1 MAAPPV
7 SPDPGPSR
15 TQREI
20 TRQLIALAWPIIGV
34 NVLQVLALAVDTA
47 MIGRTLD
54 ADAALTGMGYGSQ
67 LVFLLMVGM
76 IGLTVGTVAFVA
88 RAHGAGLHDRVNHIL
103 HQSTQ
108 LTVLLGVVVALAGNV
123 LAEPL
128 LALLGADGA
137 TMDAGLAYLRPLLTF
152 AVFSYVNL
160 LFAAVL
166 RGVGNTRLAF
176 YVALFMNGLN
186 VVFNYGL
193 ILGHYGLP
201 AMGIAGAAYGTV
213 LAQICAAI
221 LMFALLNRGVVPGV
235 QPRFKALPIDRPLAR
250 DLIRVG
256 WPAGADMIVLNAG
269 FLTIVG
275 LLARV
280 DEIAVAAHTVG
291 IRVQAL
297 AFVPGM
303 SISQA
308 TGAMVG
314 MALGAG
320 SVPEARQVVRSSLIL
335 CTGIMSSLGLLF
347 IAWAGPIV
355 GVFDVHPG
363 TDLFAYSVM
372 WMKMLGYCMPVVGVY
387 ISFGGMLSGSGA
399 TRTTLRINS
408 WITLLFQIPASWILG
423 FVVGLGV
430 FGIWIAFPVAFG
442 VKAIW
447 GWWEYRKG
455 DWAKVGVR
463 A

>member
-1 MAAPPV
+1 V
-7 SPDPGPSR
+7 
-15 TQREI
+15 I
-20 TRQLIALAWPIIGV
+20 TRRLIALAWPIIGV

-47 MIGRTLD
+47 MIGRT
-54 ADAALTGMGYGSQ
+54 ADAGAALIGMGYGSQ
-67 LVFLLMVGM
+67 LIFLLMVGM
-76 IGLTVGTVAFVA
+76 IGLTVGTVVFVA
-88 RAHGAGLHDRVNHIL
+88 RAHGARHDERVNHIL

-108 LTVLLGVVVALAGNV
+108 LTLMLGVGVAIIGNLAAG
-123 LAEPL
+123 PL
-128 LALLGADGA
+128 LSLLGADGPS
-137 TMDAGLAYLRPLLTF
+137 MDAGLAYLRPLLAGSAF
-152 AVFSYVNL
+152 AYVNL
-160 LFAAVL
+160 LYAAVL

-186 VVFNYGL
+186 VLFNYGL
-193 ILGHYGLP
+193 ILGNYGLP
-201 AMGIAGAAYGTV
+201 ALGIAGAAYGTV
-213 LAQICAAI
+213 LAQICAAV
-221 LMFALLNRGVVPGV
+221 LMFVLLNRGAVPGV
-235 QPRFKALPIDRPLAR
+235 RPRFRMRAIDAPLSR
-250 DLIRVG
+250 DLIRIG

-280 DEIAVAAHTVG
+280 DELAVAAHTLG
-291 IRVQAL
+291 IRIQAL

-320 SVPEARQVVRSSLIL
+320 SVAEARQVVRASLGLSI
-335 CTGIMSSLGLLF
+335 GIMSSLGLFF
-347 IAWAGPIV
+347 IAWAGPIITWS
-355 GVFDVHPG
+355 FDVPPG
-363 TDLFAYSVM
+363 TDLYDYSVL

-408 WITLLFQIPASWILG
+408 WITFLFQIPASWLLG
-423 FVVGLGV
+423 FPLGLGI
-430 FGIWIAFPVAFG
+430 FGIWVAFPVAFG
-442 VKAIW
+442 IKAVW
-447 GWWEYRKG
+447 GWWEYRRG
-455 DWAKVGVR
+455 LWAKVGAR

>member
-1 MAAPPV
+1 MAAPHP
-7 SPDPGPSR
+7 PGEPGPPTS
-15 TQREI
+15 QRAI
-20 TRQLIALAWPIIGV
+20 TRRLIALAWPIIGV
-34 NVLQVLALAVDTA
+34 NVLAVLALAVDTA
-47 MIGRTLD
+47 MIGRTVG
-54 ADAALTGMGYGSQ
+54 ADDALTGMGYGSQ
-67 LVFLLMVGM
+67 LIFLLMVGM

-88 RAHGAGLHDRVNHIL
+88 RAHGAGHHERVDHIL

-108 LTVLLGVVVALAGNV
+108 LTLMLGLGVAVVGN
-123 LAEPL
+123 LFAEPL
-128 LALLGADGA
+128 LWLLGADAA
-137 TMDAGLAYLRPLLTF
+137 TMDAGLDYLRPMLAGSAFVYL
-152 AVFSYVNL
+152 NL
-160 LFAAVL
+160 LYGAVL

-176 YVALFMNGLN
+176 YVALFGNGLN

-201 AMGIAGAAYGTV
+201 ALGIQGAAFGTV
-213 LAQICAAI
+213 LSQLCAAV
-221 LMFALLNRGVVPGV
+221 LMFVLLSRGAVPGLRPV
-235 QPRFKALPIDRPLAR
+235 LGVRPIDRPLAS

-280 DEIAVAAHTVG
+280 DEVAVAAHTVG
-291 IRVQAL
+291 IRVQAI

-320 SVPEARQVVRSSLIL
+320 SVAEARQVVRASLVL
-335 CTGIMSSLGLLF
+335 CTGVMTTLGLLF
-347 IAWAGPIV
+347 IAWAGPLV
-355 GVFDVHPG
+355 AVFDVAPG
-363 TDLFAYSVM
+363 TDLFDYSVL

-408 WITLLFQIPASWILG
+408 WITGVFQIPASWVLG
-423 FVVGLGV
+423 FPLGLGI
-430 FGIWIAFPVAFG
+430 FGIWVAFPVAFAI
-442 VKAIW
+442 KAVW
-447 GWWEYRKG
+447 GWWEYRRG
-455 DWAKVGVR
+455 AWAKVGAR